1 LDQVEGKDLWM
12 SRESRLNNKVKLE
25 VRTVMDIGPRGGQ
38 EDAVLVGTRVYQQP
52 NLDLQTEEEAAYV
65 SLCVC
70 DGMGGHAAGDICSR
84 FVLDEFNRAFSHDTS
99 SPEGID
105 VLLNM
110 IQTDAEGEL
119 PINSGTTIAGVVLTE
134 AQAVV
139 FNAGDSRV
147 YLMRAGEL
155 RRCSHDHSYVQSL
168 VDKGAVSEAEAFT
181 HPYRNVVSF
190 GVGSAFSELWGHTKV
205 HYKVLDVKPD
215 DTYIL
220 CSDGVTDLIEDP
232 VMETVLGPSPIT
244 GVARLCVE
252 LKRKTLKDNTT
263 FIIARVVA

>member
-1 LDQVEGKDLWM
+1 M
-12 SRESRLNNKVKLE
+12 NNRVKME
-25 VRTVMDIGPRGGQ
+25 VRTVMDIGPRGNQ

-52 NLDLQTEEEAAYV
+52 SLDLETEEEGAYV

-70 DGMGGHAAGDICSR
+70 DGMGGHAAGDVCSR
-84 FVLDEFNRAFSHDTS
+84 FVLDEFNRSLSHDTLS
-99 SPEGID
+99 AEGLD

-110 IQTDAEGEL
+110 IQTAAEGEL
-119 PINSGTTIAGVVLTE
+119 PINSGTTIAGVILTPG
-134 AQAVV
+134 QAVV

-147 YLMRAGEL
+147 YLMRDGEL

-168 VDKGAVSEAEAFT
+168 VDKGAVTEAEAFS

-205 HYKVLDVKPD
+205 HYTALDVRPD

-232 VMETVLGPSPIT
+232 AMETVLGPSPIT
-244 GVARLCVE
+244 GVARLSVE

-263 FIIARVVA
+263 FIIARVVE